1 LSKTD
6 LVVKFNS
13 MGFHLEV
20 ANGNSIIEQDHLAF
34 WKKMKSSIPY
44 ELLESTNGK
53 LIITGLLLVAF

>member
-1 LSKTD
+1 
-6 LVVKFNS
+6 
-13 MGFHLEV
+13 MGFHLEA

-34 WKKMKSSIPY
+34 WKKMKSNIPY